1 MVCLAATQAKYKNYV
16 SLENDSLIQVAVDYF
31 EKNSDRER
39 LAKSYFYSGCVHR
52 EQEDISTAINL
63 YLKSL
68 RTMPQG
74 GDSAFLS
81 MVYNDL
87 EIAIQTKIWKKQ
99 QEICI
104 AGLCYKCEQ
113 S

>member
-1 MVCLAATQAKYKNYV
+1 MKRTAI
-16 SLENDSLIQVAVDYF
+16 ENDWQNLIF
-31 EKNSDRER
+31 I
-39 LAKSYFYSGCVHR
+39 SGCVHR

-87 EIAIQTKIWKKQ
+87 
-99 QEICI
+99 
-104 AGLCYKCEQ
+104 GDCYTDQNMEETARNMYRQ
-113 S
+113 LML